1 MIKLKQCSVLIASAF
16 FSFYVSASEPASG
29 TYVAVK
35 SCDAYSSF
43 TKGNN
48 PGSVQTEPGAQYDI
62 IEVNK
67 AGQYDWLR
75 IDIPSAEPHQRW
87 VARECGLANIQPEQA
102 ENEDVAG
109 GKKDK
114 FCHTANKQDSYVLAV
129 TWQPGFCEHVHYKGE
144 KPECNALN
152 DGELVIDHLTLHGL
166 WPNRKECGT
175 NYDSCQEQSGKPF
188 SLREETVSRIAPW
201 MPNFYYSTTFGK
213 YEWEKHGTCQSLPK
227 DDYFNKAVSAVEL
240 VNASEIGGIIRS
252 NIGGSFNV
260 AAFFDKIGKKYGAQ
274 VANNMMLICTE
285 KNFLQEIR
293 IKLPLNFSVEKDLP
307 MLIGGNGFGAKSNG
321 CGTEVRVE
329 ESGMN

>member
-1 MIKLKQCSVLIASAF
+1 MVKLRQWSVLIASAF
-16 FSFYVSASEPASG
+16 LSFSVSASEAASG

-48 PGSVQTEPGAQYDI
+48 PGSVQTKPGAQYDI

-87 VARECGLANIQPEQA
+87 VARECGLATLQSEQPDSA
-102 ENEDVAG
+102 DATG

-114 FCHTANKQDSYVLAV
+114 YCHTANKQDSYVLAV
-129 TWQPGFCEHVHYKGE
+129 TWQPGFCEHVGYKGE

-166 WPNRKECGT
+166 WPNRKECST
-175 NYDSCQEQSGKPF
+175 HYESCQNQSGKPF
-188 SLREETVSRIAPW
+188 SLREETISRIAPW

-227 DDYFNKAVSAVEL
+227 DDYFVKAVSAVEL
-240 VNASEIGGIIRS
+240 VNASEIGAMIR
-252 NIGGSFNV
+252 NHIGASVNV
-260 AAFFDKIGKKYGAQ
+260 ATFFETIEKKYGAQ
-274 VANNMMLICTE
+274 VAKNVMLVCAE
-285 KNFLQEIR
+285 KNFLQEVR
-293 IKLPLNFSVEKDLP
+293 LKLPLNFSVDSDLP
-307 MLIGGNGFGAKSNG
+307 MLVGGSGFGMKSDR
-321 CGTEVRVE
+321 CGPEVRIE